1 MFLWNI
7 IHSVVYFMEKIRY
20 IADMFRFFSTVVDR
34 PRDIYIDYGQKKI
47 FLSSLR
53 SFWCVFI
60 R

>member
-34 PRDIYIDYGQKKI
+34 PRDIYRLWPEKNI
-47 FLSSLR
+47 FKQSEIILVRFYS
-53 SFWCVFI
+53 
-60 R
+60 